1 MVPSRRVDVALE
13 RLYTRLGLNTFE
25 HPIGNIEVSKRRPMT
40 PEEESLFSIDKLNVD
55 QLVIPVVKN
64 VDYAARVQTV
74 HADFEHA
81 SPVVGSHR
89 MMEANK

>member
-1 MVPSRRVDVALE
+1 
-13 RLYTRLGLNTFE
+13 
-25 HPIGNIEVSKRRPMT
+25 MT